1 LVSAEQSDLARSG
14 TISIINRST
23 VSRNQYFP
31 GILFSATETNLLLAE
46 YYLKNSNPALAKT
59 AFENSVKESIDLWRA
74 IRSKSADNTVSAP
87 ATPTTGQ
94 VNTYLSNLNW
104 DAASN
109 KLQLIATQKWLHFN
123 IIQTV
128 QAWSEVRRLDYP
140 TFSYVIQNSDV
151 QKTVPVKF
159 NLPPS
164 EPVYNAANYEAV
176 KAQDNVNTPLFWDV
190 N

>member
-87 ATPTTGQ
+87 AKP
-94 VNTYLSNLNW
+94 
-104 DAASN
+104 
-109 KLQLIATQKWLHFN
+109 QLGRSKQ
-123 IIQTV
+123 
-128 QAWSEVRRLDYP
+128 
-140 TFSYVIQNSDV
+140 
-151 QKTVPVKF
+151 
-159 NLPPS
+159 
-164 EPVYNAANYEAV
+164 
-176 KAQDNVNTPLFWDV
+176 
-190 N
+190 